1 MPWGE
6 ASAKGEKGIPAIKYG
21 RKNLRSAG
29 QRRGLQGLRSGPQ
42 VLRSGG
48 QNRGRE
54 TSGVA
59 ENPGGGRHGVGRG
72 VESPQGAD
80 TPGVAEVP
88 WGGETSRRTTATE
101 SGLKVDGR
109 GRGGDEK
116 PPTAR
121 ATRMQ
126 EADGSEGNSMGGLRT
141 AGPPGTQQDTA
152 ADDGSAGLLQR
163 QSDGA
168 DSARSKNAMR
178 PRRKYNLL
186 ASETTEGGRANA
198 GDSGS
203 ETGHGATEE

>member
-1 MPWGE
+1 M
-6 ASAKGEKGIPAIKYG
+6 
-21 RKNLRSAG
+21 
-29 QRRGLQGLRSGPQ
+29 
-42 VLRSGG
+42 
-48 QNRGRE
+48 
-54 TSGVA
+54 
-59 ENPGGGRHGVGRG
+59 GRG
-72 VESPQGAD
+72 VKSPQGAKN
-80 TPGVAEVP
+80 PGVAEEP
-88 WGGETSRRTTATE
+88 RGDETTRGPTATE
-101 SGLKVDGR
+101 VGPGEDRR
-109 GRGGDEK
+109 GRGGEDEK

-126 EADGSEGNSMGGLRT
+126 EADGSEGNLMGGLRT

-168 DSARSKNAMR
+168 NSARSKNAMR

-198 GDSGS
+198 GDTGS